1 MNDESQ
7 KEKLRQHFARR
18 VTTQARVVLD
28 TWQKIRDDRS
38 QAPAHRDDLIAAA
51 DKLVRYARRFEM
63 DSHAAAGE
71 LILSL
76 LTDWHQ
82 DTPWTMPKPRHW
94 KMPPRICAYPPSVA
108 PTRTPPARPSSIVEH
123 QFILPCRTKRWPHD

>member
-28 TWQKIRDDRS
+28 TWQKIHEDRAQAQAYRDI
-38 QAPAHRDDLIAAA
+38 LISAT

-63 DSHAAAGE
+63 ESHANAGDH
-71 LILSL
+71 LLKL
-76 LTDWHQ
+76 LTDWPLS
-82 DTPWTMPKPRHW
+82 TPLDDDRQ
-94 KMPPRICAYPPSVA
+94 RSLEEIGRAS
-108 PTRTPPARPSSIVEH
+108 
-123 QFILPCRTKRWPHD
+123 CRERV

>member
-76 LTDWHQ
+76 LTDCDQ
-82 DTPWTMPKPRHW
+82 N
-94 KMPPRICAYPPSVA
+94 
-108 PTRTPPARPSSIVEH
+108 E
-123 QFILPCRTKRWPHD
+123 